1 MKSNSEPAWI
11 EAGYEIFA
19 KEGPNGLKVE
29 HVAKKVGISKSSFY
43 HLFIDMELFQ
53 EKLLQYHLKKAAEMQ
68 ELALEAT
75 NIDPE
80 MIQILVSKK
89 KELLFQRQLCIHRDN
104 EAFQTCFDKALSTVV
119 EAFFQQWVSLLGLE
133 SQKHIAKTILKVYTD
148 NFFLR
153 ITEEN
158 LNVTWVRS
166 LIQEI
171 KLLVNDVRK

>member
-1 MKSNSEPAWI
+1 MKNNSEQAWI

-29 HVAKKVGISKSSFY
+29 HIAKKVGISKSSFY

-53 EKLLQYHLKKAAEMQ
+53 EKLLQYHLKNAAEMQ
-68 ELALEAT
+68 QLAMDAK

-80 MIQILVSKK
+80 MIQILVGKK
-89 KELLFQRQLCIHRDN
+89 KELLFHRQLCIHRDN
-104 EAFQTCFDKALSTVV
+104 KTYQTYFDKAQSVVV
-119 EAFFQQWVSLLGLE
+119 EAFFQQWVTLLGLE

-158 LNVTWVRS
+158 LNIAWVRS